1 MTLPYWE
8 KLAAKVDA
16 LSLRERLLVFAALAF
31 MLISLVH
38 VVLIDPLLTEQK
50 KLASQMAQQQEK
62 VKEIRGRLDALLQA
76 RKSDADS
83 PLRQRLNQVRQ
94 QIAEGDAYLQN
105 RHSQLVVP
113 EQMAELLQQVL
124 QKNSKLQLLS
134 LQTLPAASLVEK
146 AAKQPEEA
154 GIAAGT
160 GKQIYRH
167 GVQLTIRGNYL
178 DLLNYLTELEQLPS
192 AMYWGMARM
201 NVVQHPDA
209 ELTLTIYT
217 LSLGKTWLQV

>member
-1 MTLPYWE
+1 MTIPYWE
-8 KLAAKVDA
+8 KLAAKIDA

-31 MLISLVH
+31 VLISLIH
-38 VVLIDPLLTEQK
+38 VLLIDSLLAEQK
-50 KLASQMAQQQEK
+50 KLAGQVTQQQEK
-62 VKEIRGRLDALLQA
+62 MKEIRGRLDALLQA

-83 PLRQRLNQVRQ
+83 PLRQRLNQIRQ

-105 RHSQLVVP
+105 RRSQLVEP
-113 EQMAELLQQVL
+113 EQMADLLQQVL
-124 QKNSKLQLLS
+124 LKNSKLQLLS
-134 LQTLPAASLVEK
+134 LQTLPAAPLAEK
-146 AAKQPEEA
+146 TAKPEGAGAAAVPDM
-154 GIAAGT
+154 
-160 GKQIYRH
+160 QIYRH

-178 DLLNYLTELEQLPS
+178 GLLHYLAELEQLPS